1 MSNSLD
7 RAAISTK
14 LLDLQKSP
22 RHSLCTNVQE
32 LSWSFPAQLI
42 PHAWLRASGH
52 VRGFWCIQKLSHG
65 GWVSSCQGFILDALD
80 SSPLAVCVVCMH
92 FIFLF
97 LFFSRE
103 ISRRNIE
110 ALVTLACLLPLHLN
124 SQGLLLPCTEWVWS
138 SVGFCNVVE
147 VTPPWVMM
155 NWSCVYSSRGCPW
168 AQTHKLVTWF
178 TKLPPA
184 SRSDWSIAG
193 GKKTRIPPLCVQPHR
208 ASTSTRGSGGAHL
221 VLLEPSGN
229 TSLCICFS
237 KSWMHPALQD
247 TDRETERFW
256 AGEVEAAWKQNWDW
270 FVSMWV
276 NMGFPYPF
284 CDQEKVGN
292 YCNLNL
298 KKLSKIQ
305 SKH

>member
-7 RAAISTK
+7 RAGISTK
-14 LLDLQKSP
+14 LMDLQKSP

-52 VRGFWCIQKLSHG
+52 VRGFWCIQNLSHS
-65 GWVSSCQGFILDALD
+65 GWVSSVSMCCLHAIWFFFFQGNLQEKYRGPSYTCLFITIAFKLPRIALAFYWMGMKLCRVLQCSWSYSSLSDDELKLCIFIPWVSLGSD
-80 SSPLAVCVVCMH
+80 SQACYLVYQIATCLSKRLVH
-92 FIFLF
+92 
-97 LFFSRE
+97 SRWE
-103 ISRRNIE
+103 KD
-110 ALVTLACLLPLHLN
+110 TDP
-124 SQGLLLPCTEWVWS
+124 S
-138 SVGFCNVVE
+138 SV
-147 VTPPWVMM
+147 
-155 NWSCVYSSRGCPW
+155 
-168 AQTHKLVTWF
+168 
-178 TKLPPA
+178 
-184 SRSDWSIAG
+184 
-193 GKKTRIPPLCVQPHR
+193 CVQPHG

-237 KSWMHPALQD
+237 KSWMHPALRD

-305 SKH
+305 SEH